1 VKSKRKA
8 KPSETVKK
16 EVAITLIVIVIA
28 IVLVFAL
35 YSFLRAKPASNVLAT
50 VNGVNI
56 TQEDLNEIALT
67 IPLEIRQNI
76 TNDVLLEQAIN
87 FEVIRQ
93 EAEKL
98 GISVTDEEVEKS
110 INDSLAK
117 TGLTRADLSATLAQQ
132 KVEFSMMFN
141 AYKKQLLSYK
151 YINATILKNVTVS
164 EQEIKSIYN
173 QYSSQINASYDEV
186 KEEINM
192 SILSMKAQN
201 VLSAILQEKRNESII
216 MRH

>member
-1 VKSKRKA
+1 MKSKRKA